1 MYQAL
6 HRAGVPA
13 ELHVYATGE
22 HDFGVRHNDK
32 LPSSWTQ
39 LCLNW
44 LRSRDLLSEPRR

>member
-1 MYQAL
+1 MYLAL
-6 HRAGVPA
+6 QRAGAPA

-32 LPSSWTQ
+32 LPSSWPQ

-44 LRSRDLLSEPRR
+44 LRSRDLLSAPPR